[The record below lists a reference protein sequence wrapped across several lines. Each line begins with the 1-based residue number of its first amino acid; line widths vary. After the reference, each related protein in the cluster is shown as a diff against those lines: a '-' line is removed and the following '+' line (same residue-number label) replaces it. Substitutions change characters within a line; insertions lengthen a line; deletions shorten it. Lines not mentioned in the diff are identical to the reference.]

1 MVDDIAIVK
10 SLHTEQINHEP
21 AITYMQTGS
30 MIGGRPCIGS
40 WLAYGLGNMSE
51 DLPTF
56 VVMNAVRSNLRTPI
70 QAMSARMWSAG
81 FLPAK
86 YSGVSLRAGAEPVL
100 FINNPDGVSP
110 AVRRR
115 MLDALSELNELQ
127 HQAIGDPET
136 LTRIA
141 QYEMAYRMQT
151 SVPEL
156 TDLSSEPASMYELY
170 GEDARRAGSF
180 AQCCLTARRLLE
192 RGTRFV
198 QIWLNG
204 WDVHSNAT
212 GHLPSQCQDV
222 DQACY
227 GFLQDLKQR
236 GMLDDTLLV
245 WGGEFGRTVYSQGRL
260 TPTNYGR
267 DHHPRCFT
275 MWMAGRRRQTG
286 RRLWRDGRLLLQ
298 HREGSC
304 SRQRFPGHHPPS
316 VRHRPRPVLGPL
328 SGAGCQADR
337 RRESAGRERAAR
349 LNCQRPL
356 GSQGS

>member
-21 AITYMQTGS
+21 AITYIQTGS

-56 VVMNAVRSNLRTPI
+56 VVMNAVRSNTRTPI

-115 MLDALSELNELQ
+115 MLDGLSELNQLQ
-127 HQAIGDPET
+127 HQTIGDPET

-141 QYEMAYRMQT
+141 QYEMAYRMQA

-156 TDLSSEPASMYELY
+156 TDLS
-170 GEDARRAGSF
+170 DRAG
-180 AQCCLTARRLLE
+180 
-192 RGTRFV
+192 
-198 QIWLNG
+198 
-204 WDVHSNAT
+204 
-212 GHLPSQCQDV
+212 
-222 DQACY
+222 
-227 GFLQDLKQR
+227 QR
-236 GMLDDTLLV
+236 V
-245 WGGEFGRTVYSQGRL
+245 
-260 TPTNYGR
+260 
-267 DHHPRCFT
+267 
-275 MWMAGRRRQTG
+275 
-286 RRLWRDGRLLLQ
+286 
-298 HREGSC
+298 
-304 SRQRFPGHHPPS
+304 
-316 VRHRPRPVLGPL
+316 RPVRRGRAQ
-328 SGAGCQADR
+328 SGKLCAVLPDHAP
-337 RRESAGRERAAR
+337 AAR
-349 LNCQRPL
+349 ARHAVRSDLAQRL
-356 GSQGS
+356 GRAFAMRRVICRASARMSTRRVTASCRT